1 MLEENNLTYFVE
13 NITFPTIVIEMAMKL
28 KRKKWKGEG
37 RVACR
42 TNKISECSRVADSHQ
57 EYIKML
63 KHHIKCGWIKKS
75 SLKDVPNGAF
85 THKYV
90 KKT

>member
-1 MLEENNLTYFVE
+1 MLEENNLTYFVD

-57 EYIKML
+57 QYIKNAKAPYKM
-63 KHHIKCGWIKKS
+63 WINKK
-75 SLKDVPNGAF
+75 K
-85 THKYV
+85 
-90 KKT
+90 